1 MSRPLELARYTTTTL
16 AAALAEADAAVVLW
30 PVGSTEPHGPHLPL
44 CTDTLIAEENARRA
58 ALRLRSEGLFA
69 VIAPSL
75 PYGVTDFAEGFVGA
89 ISIPAEA
96 LVAVLAAGAA
106 RFLDDGFAHV
116 SLINHHLEP
125 GQLEALDA
133 ARQAVAGAYG
143 AHAVTAPRVTSR
155 RWGSRL
161 GAEFKSGACH
171 AGRYEGSLML
181 ATAPERVDMAT
192 ARKLPPLDI
201 SLSKAIAA
209 GRDRFVDAGMHE
221 AYTGDPAA
229 ADAAEG
235 DLLYAVLAEMVA
247 TEVLEALAKRSARP
261 AAGPDASAE
270 QSTEQPAAESI
281 DTPAQS
287 AERAGDPQRPPGD
300 PAR

>member
-16 AAALAEADAAVVLW
+16 AEALAAADDAVVVW
-30 PVGSTEPHGPHLPL
+30 PVGSVEPHGPHLPL
-44 CTDTLIAEENARRA
+44 ATDTLLAEENARRA
-58 ALRLRSEGLFA
+58 ALRLRAAGLFA
-69 VIAPSL
+69 VVAPSL
-75 PYGVTDFAEGFVGA
+75 PYGVTDFAEGFPGA

-96 LVAVLAAGAA
+96 LVAVIAGGAA

-116 SLINHHLEP
+116 ALVNHHLEP
-125 GQLEALDA
+125 GQFEALDA
-133 ARQAVAGAYG
+133 ACEAIGGAYG
-143 AHAVTAPRVTSR
+143 PHTVSAAKVTDR

-181 ATAPERVDMAT
+181 ATAPEQVDMQT
-192 ARKLPPLDI
+192 ARGLPPLDI

-209 GRDRFVDAGMHE
+209 GTDRFVDAGMHR

-229 ADAAEG
+229 ADPTEG

-247 TEVLEALAKRSARP
+247 TEVLEALAQRP
-261 AAGPDASAE
+261 GERAE
-270 QSTEQPAAESI
+270 QSTERPAAESI
-281 DTPAQS
+281 ETPDRS
-287 AERAGDPQRPPGD
+287 AERPGDPTGRPGD